1 MVKRCTGEDES
12 RLLDF
17 LQNDA
22 VYHTFLLADIGNYGF
37 DQEFQTV
44 YAGLEEDRITHVYLK
59 FYGNL
64 IVAGEAGNID
74 GEFLRTLTEEWK
86 PDVIMGK
93 AELTKAV
100 GRWLP
105 GYELAEKNLY
115 LLEDSAHLI
124 GEAGLP
130 EGVTMKKGVPGD
142 EDKIHAF
149 LMTIPEIRALYASK
163 EMIADRLK
171 SGDGTHLYLERNG
184 EIIAHVNSAAKSP
197 FTVMLGGAAVKEKE
211 RGKNLE
217 ALLVSRISRDILAEG
232 KKPCLFCDRGEDI
245 ICSCRSAFRRP
256 ESGER

>member
-93 AELTKAV
+93 AELTKAA
-100 GRWLP
+100 GRWIP

-163 EMIADRLK
+163 EMIADR
-171 SGDGTHLYLERNG
+171 
-184 EIIAHVNSAAKSP
+184 
-197 FTVMLGGAAVKEKE
+197 
-211 RGKNLE
+211 
-217 ALLVSRISRDILAEG
+217 
-232 KKPCLFCDRGEDI
+232 
-245 ICSCRSAFRRP
+245 
-256 ESGER
+256 